1 MLAAMRGETPDLLP
15 YAPRFDLWYNANAY
29 RATLPKRHQGRTH
42 DEIARAEGWAL
53 HKVIPELLE
62 VVDPSENITRGIG
75 LYSLKENGYRINFS
89 PDIELKVEKS
99 RQGAEESTRVEYHT
113 PKGVVSTK
121 EVINEEM
128 RQAGVSITWV
138 QEHAIKSPQ
147 DYGIW
152 ATVFENIT
160 VTPDY
165 GRYRAWQERIGDDG
179 VAVMM
184 ATFSAS
190 PIHHIQRD
198 FLDATEFF
206 FHYNDHQREMRR
218 LAEAIGLVYEQILK
232 VVADSPAEVVLWGAN
247 YDDMI
252 TYPPYFR
259 KEMTPWL
266 RKASEALASKGKL
279 LISHCDGENQGLI
292 DVIAESGIDV
302 AEAVC
307 CAPMTKLPIHLYYD
321 RWCRSDRLTLMGG
334 LVQSLLSPATASLE
348 ELNTYLDHFFKA
360 VAPGNRLIM
369 SVADTTPPNADFE
382 RLVLVGE
389 RIEREGRLPLEAGAF
404 RPLSQGQLK
413 AAGRRPLREPGDAQ
427 TFKAVHE
434 RVLAGDHGGIKV
446 LVREL
451 LDKGVGAA
459 DILNK
464 GMLTAME
471 VISGRFRDG
480 TVFIPE
486 VLLSARAMNEALAV
500 LEPFLAKEEKR
511 AGGKVVIGTVR
522 GDLHDI
528 GKNMVATMLRGVGF
542 QVIDLGI
549 NLRAED
555 FVASVE
561 KHRPDILG
569 MSALLTTTM
578 PEMKKVID
586 MLVAAGLRNR
596 VKVMVGGAPVNEKFA
611 VDIGADGYGA
621 DAGSSVDLA
630 RLLVQE
636 KRGTQMNTDFTGKK
650 V

>member
-1 MLAAMRGETPDLLP
+1 MTRKERILTAMRGETPDMLP
-15 YAPRFDLWYNANAY
+15 YTPRFDLWYNSNAY
-29 RATLPKRHQGRTH
+29 RGTLPKRHQGRSA

-62 VVDPSENITRGIG
+62 VVDPQENVTRGIG

-89 PDIELKVEKS
+89 ANVRLEITKT
-99 RQGAEESTRVEYHT
+99 RQGDEEATRVEYHT

-128 RQAGVSITWV
+128 RKAGVSITWV
-138 QEHAIKSPQ
+138 QEHGIKRPE
-147 DYGIW
+147 DYEIW
-152 ATVFENIT
+152 AYIFENIT

-165 GRYRAWQERIGDDG
+165 DRYRAWQQRIGEDG

-184 ATFSAS
+184 GTFSAS

-206 FHYNDHQREMRR
+206 FHYNDHRRRMRR
-218 LAEAIGLVYEQILK
+218 LADAIGLVYEQILK

-252 TYPPYFR
+252 TYPPYFQ
-259 KEMTPWL
+259 KELTPWL
-266 RKASEALASKGKL
+266 RKASEHLASKGKL
-279 LISHCDGENQGLI
+279 VICHCDGENQGLI
-292 DVIAESGIDV
+292 DVIADSGMHV

-307 CAPMTKLPIHLYYD
+307 CAPMTKLPIETYYEC
-321 RWCRSDRLTLMGG
+321 WCKSGKLTVMGG
-334 LVQSLLSPATASLE
+334 LIQSLLSPATASVDD
-348 ELNTYLDHFFKA
+348 LNAYLDHFFKA
-360 VAPGNRLIM
+360 VAPGNRFIL
-369 SVADTTPPNADFE
+369 SVADTTPPNADFD
-382 RLVLVGE
+382 RLVLIGE
-389 RIEREGRLPLEAGAF
+389 RVEEEGRLPLQTGAA
-404 RPLSQGQLK
+404 RPLT
-413 AAGRRPLREPGDAQ
+413 AARMQAAADRTAPAPLPDEAFQ
-427 TFKAVHE
+427 EVHAD
-434 RVLAGDHGGIKV
+434 VLAGNDADIQLH
-446 LVREL
+446 VREL
-451 LDKGVGAA
+451 LSRGVNAKE
-459 DILNK
+459 ILHR

-471 VISGRFRDG
+471 VIGGRFRDG

-500 LEPFLAKEEKR
+500 LEPYLAKEKKD
-511 AGGKVVIGTVR
+511 ANGKILIGTVR

-542 QVIDLGI
+542 EVVDLGI
-549 NLRAED
+549 NIAVED
-555 FVASVE
+555 FVANIE

-586 MLVAAGLRNR
+586 LLVARGLRNG

-611 VDIGADGYGA
+611 HDIGADGYGA
-621 DAGSSVDLA
+621 DAGSTVDLA
-630 RLLVQE
+630 KTLL
-636 KRGTQMNTDFTGKK
+636 RR
-650 V
+650 

>member
-1 MLAAMRGETPDLLP
+1 MTKKERILMAMRGQTPDMLP
-15 YAPRFDLWYNANAY
+15 YVPRFDLWYNSNSY
-29 RATLPKRHQGRTH
+29 RGTLPKRHQGRTH

-62 VVDPSENITRGIG
+62 VVDPMENVTRGIG

-89 PDIELKVEKS
+89 PNVKLEVQKS
-99 RQGAEESTRVEYHT
+99 RQGAEEAIRVEYHT

-138 QEHAIKSPQ
+138 QEHAIKRPQ
-147 DYGIW
+147 DYETW
-152 ATVFENIT
+152 ATIFENIT

-165 GRYRAWQERIGDDG
+165 DRYRAWQQSIGDDG

-190 PIHHIQRD
+190 PVHHIQRD

-206 FHYNDHQREMRR
+206 FHYNDHHREMRR
-218 LAEAIGLVYEQILK
+218 LAEAIGLVYGQILK
-232 VVADSPAEVVLWGAN
+232 VAGDSPAEVVLWGAN

-252 TYPPYFR
+252 TYPPYFQ

-266 RKASEALASKGKL
+266 RKASEYLASKGKL
-279 LISHCDGENQGLI
+279 VICHCDGENQGLI
-292 DVIAESGIDV
+292 NVIADSGMHV

-307 CAPMTKLPIHLYYD
+307 CAPMTKLAIDTYYE
-321 RWCRSDRLTLMGG
+321 RWCRSDKLTLMGG
-334 LVQSLLSPATASLE
+334 LVQSLLSPATASLDD
-348 ELNTYLDHFFKA
+348 LNAYLDHFFKA
-360 VAPGNRLIM
+360 VAPGNRIIM
-369 SVADTTPPNADFE
+369 SVADTTPPNADFD
-382 RLVLVGE
+382 RLVLIGE
-389 RIEREGRLPLEAGAF
+389 RIDKEGRLPLQAGAA
-404 RPLSQGQLK
+404 RPLGKEQLK
-413 AAGRRPLREPGDAQ
+413 AAARRVAPEVAADQ
-427 TFKAVHE
+427 TFKAVRE
-434 RVLAGDHGGIKV
+434 DVLAGNHAGIKV
-446 LVREL
+446 RVQEL
-451 LDKGVGAA
+451 LTRGVNAT
-459 DILNK
+459 DILNN

-500 LEPFLAKEEKR
+500 LEPYLAREKR
-511 AGGKVVIGTVR
+511 GASGKVLIGTVR

-542 QVIDLGI
+542 DVVDLGI
-549 NLRAED
+549 NLSVED
-555 FVASVE
+555 FVANVE

-586 MLVAAGLRNR
+586 LLVARGLRDR
-596 VKVMVGGAPVNEKFA
+596 VKVIVGGAPVNEKFA
-611 VDIGADGYGA
+611 ADIGADGYGA

-630 RLLVQE
+630 RALLQ
-636 KRGTQMNTDFTGKK
+636 KK
-650 V
+650 A

>member
-1 MLAAMRGETPDLLP
+1 MTKKERILTAMRGETPDMLP
-15 YAPRFDLWYNANAY
+15 YVPRFDLWYNSNSY
-29 RATLPKRHQGRTH
+29 RGTLPKRHQGRTQ

-62 VVDPSENITRGIG
+62 VVDPQENLTRGIG
-75 LYSLKENGYRINFS
+75 LYSLKENGYRITFS
-89 PDIELKVEKS
+89 PNIELKVQKS

-138 QEHAIKSPQ
+138 QEHAIKRPQ
-147 DYGIW
+147 DYEIW

-165 GRYRAWQERIGDDG
+165 GRYRAWQERIGEDG

-218 LAEAIGLVYEQILK
+218 LAEAIDLVYEQILK
-232 VVADSPAEVVLWGAN
+232 VVSDSPAEVVLWGAN

-266 RKASEALASKGKL
+266 RKASEVLAAKGKL
-279 LISHCDGENQGLI
+279 LICHCDGENQGLI
-292 DVIAESGIDV
+292 DVIADSGMHV

-307 CAPMTKLPIHLYYD
+307 CAPMTKLGIDLYYD
-321 RWCRSDRLTLMGG
+321 RWCRSDKLTLMGG
-334 LVQSLLSPATASLE
+334 LVQSLLSPATASLDD
-348 ELNTYLDHFFKA
+348 LNTYLDYFFKA
-360 VAPGNRLIM
+360 VAPGKRLIM
-369 SVADTTPPNADFE
+369 SVADTTPPNADFD

-389 RIEREGRLPLEAGAF
+389 RIEKEGRLPLEAGAA
-404 RPLSQGQLK
+404 RPLGQEQLK
-413 AAGRRPLREPGDAQ
+413 AAARRVVREAGEEQ

-434 RVLAGDHGGIKV
+434 DVLAGNHAGIR
-446 LVREL
+446 VRVQEL
-451 LDKGVGAA
+451 LTQGIEAT

-500 LEPFLAKEEKR
+500 LEPYLSKEER
-511 AGGKVVIGTVR
+511 GASGKVLIGTVR

-542 QVIDLGI
+542 QVVDLGI
-549 NLRAED
+549 NLRVED
-555 FVASVE
+555 FVANVE
-561 KHRPDILG
+561 KHRPDVLG

-586 MLVAAGLRNR
+586 LLVARGLRNQ
-596 VKVMVGGAPVNEKFA
+596 VKVIVGGAPVNEKFA
-611 VDIGADGYGA
+611 RDIGADGYGA
-621 DAGSSVDLA
+621 DAGSSVDLV
-630 RLLVQE
+630 RTL
-636 KRGTQMNTDFTGKK
+636 TKK
-650 V
+650 KG